1 MNVQSKLTKLETIIK
16 DLCNKP
22 RIFILFKNSGGY
34 EYAGDNLKK
43 TFPDLNTFK
52 NEVSFNP
59 ANDLLRIVEFV

>member
-16 DLCNKP
+16 DLYNKP

-52 NEVSFNP
+52 TEVNFNP